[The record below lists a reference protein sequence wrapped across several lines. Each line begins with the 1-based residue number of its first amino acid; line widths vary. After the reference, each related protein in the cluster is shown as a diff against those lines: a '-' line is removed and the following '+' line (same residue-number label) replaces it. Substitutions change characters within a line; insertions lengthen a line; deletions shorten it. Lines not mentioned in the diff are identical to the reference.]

1 MINRNYQ
8 YHPNRYQAN
17 HVLPFPSKSLPRT
30 SCYPIP
36 IQTITVQISAFLWFL
51 VTIQPNTAQTYSY
64 QLPYSNVNEIPW
76 SPQIWCDPPSRWVRR
91 QVTSDHVLGSI
102 LSLKFF
108 FFTHLRMYYFI
119 IYRSISRILYFP
131 FFPEYEFTAAAQC
144 KNKVVEVEAAAA
156 GAPVTLTLWSYEPL
170 VDYCIIALI
179 WLSESRHAASFHF
192 ALCVHRRRRGGGD
205 ILISSRFGC
214 WLTWLTLLA

>member
-1 MINRNYQ
+1 M
-8 YHPNRYQAN
+8 
-17 HVLPFPSKSLPRT
+17 
-30 SCYPIP
+30 
-36 IQTITVQISAFLWFL
+36 
-51 VTIQPNTAQTYSY
+51 
-64 QLPYSNVNEIPW
+64 PW

-144 KNKVVEVEAAAA
+144 KNTVVEVEAAAA

-205 ILISSRFGC
+205 ILISSRFGR